1 MAQGDRVTSSL
12 ARTRAIALV
21 GLDGNIVDVETHVGR
36 GLVNFTLVGLPDASL
51 REARD
56 RVRSALQACELEVL
70 DRHVT
75 VGLSPAGLPKSGSG
89 FDFSIAASILLAT
102 SKIQSAGV
110 AGEVFIGE
118 LALDGSLHTLPGI
131 LPAVISARRSGI
143 TRVFVPLEA
152 RSEALLVPG
161 IEVCAFA
168 HLADFVQ
175 AYGGQAKR
183 ARVLGLVAQES
194 VLKNAGEEG
203 MRSGGVGDFSQ
214 VRGHNSAIEAVAI
227 AASGGHH
234 LMMIGEPG
242 SGKTMMASRLP
253 SILPELEQSDALT
266 ASAIH
271 SIVGDLSSGQ
281 LLTEPPFQAPH
292 HSMSIPAMVGG
303 GSGMIRPG
311 AASLAHAGILFL
323 DEATEFAPAVLDSLR
338 QPLESGWVRI
348 QRSGHTARYR
358 VKGQK
363 ELVEG

>member
-1 MAQGDRVTSSL
+1 MAQGDRMTSSL

-51 REARD
+51 RESRD

-102 SKIQSAGV
+102 SKIRSAGV

-152 RSEALLVPG
+152 RNEALLVPG

-175 AYGGQAKR
+175 AFGGQAKR
-183 ARVLGLVAQES
+183 APVLGVAAQES
-194 VLKNAGEEG
+194 VLKNTEEEK
-203 MRSGGVGDFSQ
+203 MRSGGAGDFSQ

-271 SIVGDLSSGQ
+271 SIAGDLSSGE

-303 GSGMIRPG
+303 GSGLIRPG
-311 AASLAHAGILFL
+311 A
-323 DEATEFAPAVLDSLR
+323 
-338 QPLESGWVRI
+338 
-348 QRSGHTARYR
+348 
-358 VKGQK
+358 
-363 ELVEG
+363 

>member
-1 MAQGDRVTSSL
+1 MTSSL

-175 AYGGQAKR
+175 A
-183 ARVLGLVAQES
+183 
-194 VLKNAGEEG
+194 
-203 MRSGGVGDFSQ
+203 
-214 VRGHNSAIEAVAI
+214 
-227 AASGGHH
+227 
-234 LMMIGEPG
+234 
-242 SGKTMMASRLP
+242 
-253 SILPELEQSDALT
+253 
-266 ASAIH
+266 
-271 SIVGDLSSGQ
+271 
-281 LLTEPPFQAPH
+281 
-292 HSMSIPAMVGG
+292 
-303 GSGMIRPG
+303 
-311 AASLAHAGILFL
+311 
-323 DEATEFAPAVLDSLR
+323 
-338 QPLESGWVRI
+338 
-348 QRSGHTARYR
+348 
-358 VKGQK
+358 
-363 ELVEG
+363 

>member
-102 SKIQSAGV
+102 SKIQSTGV

-194 VLKNAGEEG
+194 MPKNAEEERI
-203 MRSGGVGDFSQ
+203 RSGGAGDFSQ

-253 SILPELEQSDALT
+253 SILPELEQ
-266 ASAIH
+266 
-271 SIVGDLSSGQ
+271 
-281 LLTEPPFQAPH
+281 
-292 HSMSIPAMVGG
+292 AM
-303 GSGMIRPG
+303 P
-311 AASLAHAGILFL
+311 
-323 DEATEFAPAVLDSLR
+323 
-338 QPLESGWVRI
+338 
-348 QRSGHTARYR
+348 
-358 VKGQK
+358 
-363 ELVEG
+363 